1 MSSLAGA
8 LDGYT
13 HPHHAKMHYN
23 HTSDDIEM
31 TASKID
37 SEAQDDDEEME
48 DDLFGNDN
56 DVEEQK
62 HVRSVKKSRNWHS
75 FYFIPLFRISRTPAS
90 PTTSGPDSE
99 RLPSPERERRQA
111 LEYEEED
118 APPEISVEV
127 KEAHVAFPNL
137 PVPKSSDGNVS
148 PSGHLNSV
156 QLIFNRTGSSGCR
169 TTSSWTLNHFILIRT
184 LDQKMKMKRPLS
196 LKTFAR
202 KVWVSNSKL
211 RTQFVGVGPRT
222 LLIEM

>member
-13 HPHHAKMHYN
+13 HPRLPKTHYN

-31 TASKID
+31 IASKND
-37 SEAQDDDEEME
+37 SEAQDDDEEMD

-62 HVRSVKKSRNWHS
+62 HLRSVQISELA
-75 FYFIPLFRISRTPAS
+75 FLCYFIVFFRISRTPAS
-90 PTTSGPDSE
+90 PSGSGPDSE

-118 APPEISVEV
+118 VPPEISVEV

-137 PVPKSSDGNVS
+137 PVPKSSDGNVGC
-148 PSGHLNSV
+148 PSY
-156 QLIFNRTGSSGCR
+156 F
-169 TTSSWTLNHFILIRT
+169 
-184 LDQKMKMKRPLS
+184 K
-196 LKTFAR
+196 AY
-202 KVWVSNSKL
+202 
-211 RTQFVGVGPRT
+211 
-222 LLIEM
+222 